1 MSITYKK
8 CNIIGIKPQD
18 SSSIPSLLSSSL
30 QIFLHLTY
38 KSTKT
43 SHTSHSNH
51 LLQGY
56 ENCFDNLTDALYSWL
71 LTAPQSQMS
80 SHTLTVYQDNP
91 PNTPSAVSDHNPP
104 SPHRSPPRPALPPS
118 ILPPLALP
126 WSASSRPS
134 LRRHQHF
141 QKHS

>member
-38 KSTKT
+38 KSTNT

-51 LLQGY
+51 LLQ
-56 ENCFDNLTDALYSWL
+56 L
-71 LTAPQSQMS
+71 LLVLISINTCKHTNISAGSHS
-80 SHTLTVYQDNP
+80 SSSIIHILLQ
-91 PNTPSAVSDHNPP
+91 
-104 SPHRSPPRPALPPS
+104 PS
-118 ILPPLALP
+118 IQIFVQ
-126 WSASSRPS
+126 RT
-134 LRRHQHF
+134 
-141 QKHS
+141 